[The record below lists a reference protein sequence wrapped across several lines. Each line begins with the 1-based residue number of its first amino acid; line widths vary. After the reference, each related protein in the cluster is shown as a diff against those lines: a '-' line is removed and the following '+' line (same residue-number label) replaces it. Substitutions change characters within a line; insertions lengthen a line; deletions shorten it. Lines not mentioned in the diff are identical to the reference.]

1 MARGDAARLARA
13 ISLLV
18 LAAGFWR
25 HGSAAPDP
33 RLAAAIPRI
42 ESAIERS
49 GADVAV
55 AFRTLDGRTQWL
67 RRADEPFHAAST
79 MKVAVLI
86 ELYRQARQ
94 GKLKLDDPLSVKNEF
109 HSLVD
114 GSAFALDPSDDSER
128 NLYRAV
134 GGTRTLRE
142 LSELMITVSSNLAAN
157 LLMDKLGVENIRAG
171 VHALGADGMNV
182 LRDLEDAKA
191 FERGLVNT
199 TTAQALLTLLD
210 AIARGQAVDRESSR
224 QMLETLERQTI
235 NDAIPAGLPAGT
247 HVAHKTGDITRIWH
261 DAGIV
266 LARRPFV
273 LVVLTRGLENPKES
287 TALIAEITREVYR
300 ATQ

>member
-1 MARGDAARLARA
+1 VARVDAARLTRA

-25 HGSAAPDP
+25 HGLAAPDP

-42 ESAIERS
+42 ESAIERR

-114 GSAFALDPSDDSER
+114 GSAFALDPNDDSER
-128 NLYRAV
+128 NLYRAA

-171 VHALGADGMNV
+171 VHALGADGMSV

-191 FERGLVNT
+191 FEQGLVNT
-199 TTAQALLTLLD
+199 TTAQALLALLE

-235 NDAIPAGLPAGT
+235 NEAIPAGLPAGT
-247 HVAHKTGDITRIWH
+247 RVAHKTGDITRIWH

-266 LARRPFV
+266 LAGRPFV

-287 TALIAEITREVYR
+287 TALIAEITRELYR